1 MTQGPAVEERVGFDL
16 WFQRDGDHYGGEG
29 MAWRQE
35 QEAEI
40 TFHLHNR
47 KQDGVGVQ
55 RRGLVGGSS
64 KGGKVEIPQ

>member
-1 MTQGPAVEERVGFDL
+1 M
-16 WFQRDGDHYGGEG
+16 DGDHYGGVG

-64 KGGKVEIPQ
+64 KGGKAEIPQWYISSSMTLPP